1 MLAEIFKAV
10 LIMSAVGGMLI
21 AVLLML
27 KPLTRRMFG
36 DKWQF
41 YIWLAA
47 IIVLIL
53 PVKFEK
59 TKLFN
64 DGIYSGIQM
73 KDSVSQQVVGMI
85 ETFDGVYSIHEQ
97 GQGPHALAIEWFY
110 VMAIVWAVVATMLLV
125 KTVIAGISLKS
136 SLYRNSVFVQN
147 LEKAELRECNLLASP
162 ILIGGL
168 KPVLYIPEK
177 LKDSR
182 ILQYIIAHET
192 VHIKR
197 NDISIKW
204 FAALA
209 RCVHWFNPL
218 VYVAAKQIDEA
229 CEISCDVEAT
239 REMTK
244 SEKTKYMQTVLEI
257 SQDDIEFRSALMVGL
272 TVDGRILK
280 KRFVAISKFTKN
292 SHTGHFLGIVAA
304 FAITFFSV
312 CFCGIIRGSAER
324 SLEPARL
331 VLVDKKDDKEII
343 DEIKVPEST
352 EKTIQSVKNAHS
364 DEQEIEEA
372 FEEEADIE
380 SPQRTIIRGEFNSK
394 DGDMKSVYNVC
405 PDESGCIS
413 IKLRS
418 NAQET
423 IDVYIIEPETG
434 KEVYG
439 VGIPVPYETLYK
451 IDGLDFQKKYNI
463 ILKGPMRNNWVIESE
478 YMIY

>member
-21 AVLLML
+21 AILLML

-41 YIWLAA
+41 YIWLSV

-53 PVKFEK
+53 PVKFEE
-59 TKLFN
+59 TKIFN
-64 DGIYSGIQM
+64 TGMSSGIQM
-73 KDSVSQQVVGMI
+73 AANVPQQAVRMI
-85 ETFDGVYSIHEQ
+85 ETFDGVYSIYEQ
-97 GQGPHALAIEWFY
+97 GQGPNTLVIKWFY

-125 KTVIAGISLKS
+125 KTVIAGISLKN

-147 LEKAELRECNLLASP
+147 FEKAEIRECNLVASP

-168 KPVLYIPEK
+168 KPVLYIPELLKSRKK
-177 LKDSR
+177 LE
-182 ILQYIIAHET
+182 YIIAHES

-204 FAALA
+204 FAVLA

-218 VYVAAKQIDEA
+218 VYAVVKQIDEA
-229 CEISCDVEAT
+229 CEISCDIEAT
-239 REMTK
+239 SKMTK
-244 SEKTKYMQTVLEI
+244 AEKTKYMQTVLEI

-292 SHTGHFLGIVAA
+292 SRAGRFLGIIVA
-304 FAITFFSV
+304 FTITFFSV

-324 SLEPARL
+324 SSEPARL
-331 VLVDKKDDKEII
+331 VLVAEKDAKEII
-343 DEIKVPEST
+343 DEIKVPESI
-352 EKTIQSVKNAHS
+352 EKNIQSVKNAHS
-364 DEQEIEEA
+364 DEQEIEET
-372 FEEEADIE
+372 FEEEAEIE
-380 SPQRTIIRGEFNSK
+380 SPQGTIIRGEFNSK

-423 IDVYIIEPETG
+423 IDIYIIDPETG
-434 KEVYG
+434 KEVYSI
-439 VGIPVPYETLYK
+439 GIPVPYEKAYTV
-451 IDGLDFQKKYNI
+451 DGLDSQKKYNI